1 VSKRNSCYEH
11 KLQGYFYF
19 YLYSNADNKK
29 VLHNNN
35 NNKRRKLPN
44 LKLTASK
51 ACFLLAKNEKIIITV

>member
-11 KLQGYFYF
+11 KLQGYF

-35 NNKRRKLPN
+35 NKRRRRKLPN